1 MPLELEDSTQPF
13 VDVKIGSP
21 QFKANPYPFYARLR
35 SELPVCRVALP
46 GKLDAW
52 LITRY
57 DDVFAALKDERLAKD
72 RFNALT
78 PEQKKKQPW
87 VPKFF
92 QPLARNMLDVDAP
105 DHTRLRSLVHKAF
118 TPRFVEAMRDRVAS
132 LTGELLTAAERKG
145 KMDLI
150 REYALPLPTTI
161 IAEMLGVPP
170 NERHAFHRWS
180 SAIVSLNF
188 SKWSMLR
195 AIPNVW
201 SFLAYIRRL
210 VRLRRADPR
219 NDLLSALIGAEE
231 AGQQLNEDEL
241 LAMVFL
247 LLIAGHET
255 TVNLIGNGA
264 LALLRH
270 PEQMKML
277 RNNPALIKSAVEELL
292 RYDSPLETATE
303 RYAREDMVIA
313 GQTIPRGALVFAVL
327 ASANRDDRQ
336 FDRPD
341 VLDIARQDNRHLSFG
356 QGVHYCLGAPLARL
370 EGQIAISAL
379 FERLP
384 GLKLGVAPEKLRWRR
399 GMILRGLEAL
409 PVTW

>member
-13 VDVKIGSP
+13 VEVKIGSP

-72 RFNALT
+72 RLNALT
-78 PEQKKKQPW
+78 PEQKEKQPW

-201 SFLAYIRRL
+201 SFLAYIRKL

-370 EGQIAISAL
+370 EGQVAIGAL
-379 FERLP
+379 LERLP
-384 GLKLGVAPEKLRWRR
+384 GLRLGVAPEWLRWRP